1 MASRARR
8 EEHSNE
14 IHAEDPHKPGDI
26 DLLREDF
33 ERLADRTQTLLTEKL
48 LLENEVTQ
56 LSKRASRLEEDLRHV
71 KSPPLV
77 GGSVQ
82 DIVDDRAIVKSSNGT
97 VFLVTYNPRLDS
109 STLVPGARVTLNQ
122 DTLSIIEV
130 LNDGWDPLVAASEI
144 IERPDV
150 EFNMLGGLDKQISS
164 LKEAAEL
171 PLTNPEAFEKFG
183 IDPPRGVLLSGPP
196 GNGKTMLA
204 KALANSTKATFLGI
218 VGSELAQ
225 KYIGEGGRLVREL
238 FDMARERSPSI
249 IFIDEID
256 AIGSKRLDSTTSGDR
271 EVHRT
276 LMQLLSEMD
285 GFSSSEGISVIAATN
300 RMELLDKALLRPGR
314 FDRIISISSPD
325 KEGVKDIIGI
335 HTANVPLAKDV
346 DLDKI
351 AKGCEGFS
359 GAEIKAVVTEAAM
372 SAISSGGKQVSRSD
386 FEEGVARVLK
396 ERTSA
401 TKSNPD
407 ALYQ

>member
-1 MASRARR
+1 MASRAAR
-8 EEHSNE
+8 EESSNE
-14 IHAEDPHKPGDI
+14 TLAEDPSKKGDI

-56 LSKRASRLEEDLRHV
+56 LSKRASRLEEDLRHL

-77 GGSVQ
+77 VGNVQ

-97 VFLVTYNPRLDS
+97 VFLVTYNPRLEA

-144 IERPDV
+144 IEKPDV
-150 EFNMLGGLDKQISS
+150 EFSMLGGLDKQISS

-171 PLTNPEAFEKFG
+171 PLTNPEAFERFG

-325 KEGVKDIIGI
+325 KDGVKDILEI
-335 HTANVPLAKDV
+335 HTAKVPLAKDV
-346 DLDKI
+346 DLGKI
-351 AKGCEGFS
+351 AKNCEGFS

-372 SAISSGGKQVSRSD
+372 SAISSGGKQVSR
-386 FEEGVARVLK
+386 
-396 ERTSA
+396 
-401 TKSNPD
+401 
-407 ALYQ
+407 

>member
-1 MASRARR
+1 MASRAAR
-8 EEHSNE
+8 EESSNE
-14 IHAEDPHKPGDI
+14 TMAEDPSEKGDI
-26 DLLREDF
+26 DSLREDF

-56 LSKRASRLEEDLRHV
+56 LSKRASRLEEDLRHL

-77 GGSVQ
+77 VGNVQ

-97 VFLVTYNPRLDS
+97 VFLVTYNPRLEA
-109 STLVPGARVTLNQ
+109 STLIPGARVTLNQ

-144 IERPDV
+144 IEKPDV
-150 EFNMLGGLDKQISS
+150 EFSMLGGLDKQISS

-171 PLTNPEAFEKFG
+171 PLTNPEAFERFG

-325 KEGVKDIIGI
+325 KDGVKEILEI
-335 HTANVPLAKDV
+335 HTAKVPLAKDIN
-346 DLDKI
+346 LGKI
-351 AKGCEGFS
+351 AKNCEGFS

-386 FEEGVARVLK
+386 FAEGVARILK

-401 TKSNPD
+401 TKTNPD